1 MDEKINVIDN
11 KTNEHKITVMDVVVL
26 AGEILL
32 HSGAEIFRVQE
43 TMTRIA
49 RAYGVESFD
58 VYVLSNG
65 IFLSISENRQHYS
78 TAIKPIPLSP
88 VHLGRV
94 AELNSLS
101 RQIVQGEYSLE
112 EAYEKL
118 SAVKEIPYKAN
129 WYRVLCSAAGS
140 GCFCYLLSGSVID
153 SIPSFLAG
161 GLLQIFVLWYRTKEP
176 SKIMLNVI
184 ASAISSFCGL
194 MFYRLGLGED
204 VNTIISASIIP
215 LVPGVAVTNSVRDF
229 FNSDYL
235 SGMIRMMDALA
246 IAFSIAVGVGGTLM
260 MWNHFFA

>member
-1 MDEKINVIDN
+1 M
-11 KTNEHKITVMDVVVL
+11 
-26 AGEILL
+26 AP
-32 HSGAEIFRVQE
+32 
-43 TMTRIA
+43 
-49 RAYGVESFD
+49 
-58 VYVLSNG
+58 
-65 IFLSISENRQHYS
+65 
-78 TAIKPIPLSP
+78 TAP
-88 VHLGRV
+88 
-94 AELNSLS
+94 
-101 RQIVQGEYSLE
+101 QG
-112 EAYEKL
+112 
-118 SAVKEIPYKAN
+118 
-129 WYRVLCSAAGS
+129 
-140 GCFCYLLSGSVID
+140 GSVID